1 MYEHFYALREKPF
14 ALSPDPA
21 YLYPAKRYRHALIM
35 LEYALSQATGFGLIT
50 GEVGCGK
57 TTVVRHFLARAAREL
72 NVGFI
77 TNTHPGFGP
86 LLPWIMD
93 SLDLEVGQASPSE
106 QYRRFVKYV
115 RQEYAAGRRTV
126 LVIDEA
132 QNLGIGGLEELRA
145 LSNLNA
151 GKDVFLQIILIGQP
165 ELRAALQLQSLRQ
178 FAQRIA
184 MEYHLEALQLEET
197 SAYIVHRVNVA
208 GGSADL
214 FAPETFEL
222 IHQST
227 GGVPRLINIVCDTAL
242 VYGFADQ
249 MRRIEPAVIRSVV
262 SDRAGILPLTVAA
275 TASAAADI
283 AASSMQS

>member
-1 MYEHFYALREKPF
+1 MYENFYALREKPF

-21 YLYPAKRYRHALIM
+21 YLFLAKRYRHALTM
-35 LEYALSQATGFGLIT
+35 LEYALSQAAGFAVVT

-57 TTVVRHFLARAAREL
+57 TTVVRHFLDRADREL

-77 TNTHPGFGP
+77 TNAHPGFGP
-86 LLPWIMD
+86 LLPWVMD
-93 SLDLEVGQASPSE
+93 SLGIEVGEAQPSE
-106 QYRRFVKYV
+106 LYRRFVNYV
-115 RQEYAAGRRTV
+115 RKEYEAGRRTV

-132 QNLGIGGLEELRA
+132 QNLGVGGLEELRV

-151 GKDVFLQIILIGQP
+151 GKDLLLQSILIGQP

-184 MEYHLEALQLEET
+184 MEYHLESLQPEET
-197 SAYIVHRVNVA
+197 SAYIRHRVGVA
-208 GGSADL
+208 GGSSEL
-214 FAPETFEL
+214 FAPETFAL
-222 IHQST
+222 IHEST

-249 MRRIEPAVIRSVV
+249 VPQIDGQIVSAVV
-262 SDRAGILPLTVAA
+262 SDRAGILPLTAPDEA
-275 TASAAADI
+275 TGTPVNAY
-283 AASSMQS
+283 

>member
-21 YLYPAKRYRHALIM
+21 YLYPARRYRHALTM
-35 LEYALSQATGFGLIT
+35 LEYALVEATGFALIT

-57 TTVVRHFLARAAREL
+57 TTVVRHFLERADRNL
-72 NVGFI
+72 NIGFI
-77 TNTHPGFGP
+77 TNAHPEFGP
-86 LLPWIMD
+86 LLPWVMD
-93 SLDLEVGQASPSE
+93 SLGLEAGEAKPID

-115 RQEYAAGRRTV
+115 RQAYDSGHRTV

-132 QNLGIGGLEELRA
+132 QNLGVRVLEELRV

-151 GKDVFLQIILIGQP
+151 GKDLLLQTILIGQP
-165 ELRAALQLQSLRQ
+165 ELRAALQLPTLRQ

-184 MEYHLEALQLEET
+184 MEYHLQALQPDET
-197 SAYIVHRVNVA
+197 SAYILHRLSVA
-208 GGSADL
+208 GGSREL
-214 FAPETFEL
+214 FAPETFDL

-249 MRRIEPAVIRSVV
+249 IQRIDAEIIRSVI
-262 SDRAGILPLTVAA
+262 SDRAGILPLTVPAPV
-275 TASAAADI
+275 
-283 AASSMQS
+283 AASPARVG